1 MRNLFSLLLIAPVI
15 ISLLSFCYIW
25 EQLGQTLSGEMLSS
39 YGKSPHLN
47 QETQVFENR
56 TPDILEKMIERIDW
70 RLTLEYFPID
80 SFCRA
85 PDKPLPEVSPPGLKS
100 SFKTYRFDS
109 VHLAGTFQIA
119 DEYPKQTGFCLI
131 QSSPILQPL

>member
-47 QETQVFENR
+47 Q
-56 TPDILEKMIERIDW
+56 
-70 RLTLEYFPID
+70 
-80 SFCRA
+80 
-85 PDKPLPEVSPPGLKS
+85 
-100 SFKTYRFDS
+100 
-109 VHLAGTFQIA
+109 
-119 DEYPKQTGFCLI
+119 
-131 QSSPILQPL
+131 